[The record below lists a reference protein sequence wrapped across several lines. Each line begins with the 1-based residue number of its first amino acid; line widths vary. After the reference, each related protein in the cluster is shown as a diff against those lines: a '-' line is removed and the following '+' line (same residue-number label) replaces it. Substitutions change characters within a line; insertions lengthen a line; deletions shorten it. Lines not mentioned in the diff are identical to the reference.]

1 MKTLK
6 WRSAFKENAKAKNC
20 QGKKQKGF
28 SSFLQNLSGAS
39 ILCVRDEVFWIE
51 DLIEETTKRL
61 HDSYTILTLIEHDM
75 SAQLNS
81 FLPNLLYLESSSR
94 TTHAGF
100 RNEDAVNESAPYP
113 ELQEGSP
120 DSNPDGRAQELAEPN
135 GFKVE
140 DLRRVLVR
148 VGNLLECLYDGG
160 IVIPDF

>member
-1 MKTLK
+1 MT
-6 WRSAFKENAKAKNC
+6 C
-20 QGKKQKGF
+20 
-28 SSFLQNLSGAS
+28 
-39 ILCVRDEVFWIE
+39 
-51 DLIEETTKRL
+51 
-61 HDSYTILTLIEHDM
+61 
-75 SAQLNS
+75 
-81 FLPNLLYLESSSR
+81 LPNWTVLHLILYLESSSR

-148 VGNLLECLYDGG
+148 VDLTN
-160 IVIPDF
+160 